1 MTQDAQTEVTSASTL
16 YQHSHDNCA
25 VANAELAF
33 RWFFFFLAFA
43 YGGRVSSAPVS
54 RELGT
59 DNDYK
64 GRNVEFI
71 NDLDIS
77 LVSTN
82 FIFEKQA

>member
-1 MTQDAQTEVTSASTL
+1 MTTALLRTL
-16 YQHSHDNCA
+16 NLLFD
-25 VANAELAF
+25 V
-33 RWFFFFLAFA
+33 FFFFLAFA

-71 NDLDIS
+71 NDLVRHLSGIDKFY
-77 LVSTN
+77 L
-82 FIFEKQA
+82 